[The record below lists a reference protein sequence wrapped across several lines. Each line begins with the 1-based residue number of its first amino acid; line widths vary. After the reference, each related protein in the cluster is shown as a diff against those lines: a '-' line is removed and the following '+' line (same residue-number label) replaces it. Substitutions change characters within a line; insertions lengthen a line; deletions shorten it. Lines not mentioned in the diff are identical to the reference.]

1 MVGGRGER
9 LRAVS
14 GGLPKPLVSV
24 AGRPL
29 LAWTLEG
36 LQNRGFK
43 HVTLCVG
50 PSAEPF
56 TKFLETSR
64 GIALQQGMQIT
75 LLEEPEPLGT
85 IGAWLLTNLDPN
97 TPCYI
102 QNGDVLTSLD
112 PRAFIEEHLKN
123 GANWTIAAHEAVLH
137 TRFGEL
143 LTHADGT
150 LLEYREKPVHRWSF
164 SSGIYV
170 VDANLQDLLHKHP
183 QLARQPLP
191 DLLQA
196 LAQRGK
202 KVRVAKHQ
210 ALWLDINDPDD
221 LHIAER
227 ELSIELQ
234 QAVVGNA
241 AGPDPGRATRFGE
254 RGWSF

>member
-9 LRAVS
+9 LRAAS
-14 GGLPKPLVSV
+14 KGLPKPLVSV

-36 LQNRGFK
+36 LQNRGFQ

-50 PSAEPF
+50 PSADPF

-64 GIALQQGMQIT
+64 GLALQKGMGIS
-75 LLEEPEPLGT
+75 LVEEPEPLGT
-85 IGAWLLTNLDPN
+85 IGAWLLTSLDPKA
-97 TPCYI
+97 PCYI

-112 PRAFIEEHLKN
+112 PRILMEQHRKS
-123 GANWTIAAHEAVLH
+123 GASWTIAAHEAVLH

-150 LLEYREKPVHRWSF
+150 LAAYREKPVHRWNF

-170 VDANLQDLLHKHP
+170 VDANLQGLLREHP
-183 QLARQPLP
+183 QLSALPLP
-191 DLLQA
+191 ELLHA
-196 LAQRGK
+196 LPQHGK
-202 KVRVAKHQ
+202 QVRVEKHQ

-227 ELSIELQ
+227 EFTSDLQ
-234 QAVVGNA
+234 QAVLGKA
-241 AGPDPGRATRFGE
+241 DGPDPARMTRFGE
-254 RGWSF
+254 RGWSL